1 MSRVDFAC
9 HPVELVKVLD
19 RWNGPGALL
28 GLRGAGRPLALSESL
43 QQRRMPAL
51 ETCASWDAHSKS

>member
-9 HPVELVKVLD
+9 HPVELVKLLD

-43 QQRRMPAL
+43 Q
-51 ETCASWDAHSKS
+51 TDASPGNLR